1 MENMLTRLKPK
12 EGSCLHGCEL
22 LLLEIDG
29 TRMSACHV
37 TSDQATSSDVTRLEG
52 KRREGVHDDERTPR
66 EVLITNSMDEDCLA
80 KLGGEGGKASRA
92 WLFNYVAAS
101 TA

>member
-37 TSDQATSSDVTRLEG
+37 TSDQE
-52 KRREGVHDDERTPR
+52 
-66 EVLITNSMDEDCLA
+66 
-80 KLGGEGGKASRA
+80 
-92 WLFNYVAAS
+92 
-101 TA
+101 